1 MSQKST
7 GSGQAGP
14 KLTLQLTDDQLAA
27 LKPIMEATNKIQI
40 AGSIEG
46 NQLSVSFVA
55 CNAAFLACNAAFLA
69 CNAAFSVQPIKR
81 LGP

>member
-1 MSQKST
+1 MSQQGT
-7 GSGQAGP
+7 GSGQGGT
-14 KLTLQLTDDQLAA
+14 KLILQLTDDQLAA
-27 LKPIMEATNKIQI
+27 LKPIIMEATNKIQI
-40 AGSIEG
+40 AGSVEG

-81 LGP
+81 Q